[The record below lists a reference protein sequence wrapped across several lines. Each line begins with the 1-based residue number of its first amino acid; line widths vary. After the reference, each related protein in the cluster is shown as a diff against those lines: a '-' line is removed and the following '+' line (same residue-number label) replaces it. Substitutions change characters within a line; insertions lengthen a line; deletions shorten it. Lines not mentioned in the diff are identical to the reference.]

1 MRPLG
6 SAVATG
12 SRWLAAQ
19 VILRRAA
26 VAALLLTLVA
36 CSGDEAP
43 APAADAA
50 PVAPG
55 ASAAAAQGGG
65 SSTLWLCRPGLP
77 ANPCEGGLDAT
88 VVDGKGTVE
97 PFTPAGDP
105 EIDCFYVYP
114 TVSKAVAL
122 NAPMAVDA
130 DIVATA
136 RAQVARFS
144 SECRVF
150 APVYRQITT
159 SAIFQGRY
167 EDANGRGIAERDVQ
181 SAWKEYLANDNDGR
195 GVVLIGHSQGARTL
209 TALLA
214 RNIEKDPGARERLVS
229 ALLLG
234 GDVTVAAGKDVG
246 GSFTDVP
253 ACRTVGQAGCVVAY
267 SSFLGPPPS
276 DSFFGRA
283 KEAGREVLCVD
294 PTKIAGGDGTLHPYL
309 PSDKLAP
316 GATLSTAVPGLT
328 TGFAAFPGQ
337 LKGECR
343 SEGGA
348 SFLQVAAVP
357 GSRLPVV
364 DGPLGPRWGLHNGDV
379 NLALGDLVEV
389 VRKQA
394 ATYAAS

>member
-1 MRPLG
+1 M
-6 SAVATG
+6 
-12 SRWLAAQ
+12 
-19 VILRRAA
+19 
-26 VAALLLTLVA
+26 
-36 CSGDEAP
+36 
-43 APAADAA
+43 APAASAA
-50 PVAPG
+50 PVA
-55 ASAAAAQGGG
+55 ST
-65 SSTLWLCRPGLP
+65 TLWLCRPGLP

-88 VVDGKGTVE
+88 LVDGKNTVE
-97 PFTPAGDP
+97 PFVPAREP
-105 EIDCFYVYP
+105 KIDCFYVYP
-114 TVSKAVAL
+114 TVSKAIAL

-136 RAQVARFS
+136 RAQAARFS

-167 EDANGRGIAERDVQ
+167 EDVNGRGIAERDVQ
-181 SAWKEYLANDNDGR
+181 TAWKDYLANDNNGR

-214 RNIEKDPGARERLVS
+214 KSIEKDAGARDRLVS
-229 ALLLG
+229 ALLIG
-234 GDVTVAAGKDVG
+234 GDVTVATGKDVG

-253 ACRTVGQAGCVVAY
+253 ACRTPGQAGCVVAY
-267 SSFLGPPPS
+267 SSFLAPPPA

-283 KEAGREVLCVD
+283 KQPDREVVCVD
-294 PTKIAGGDGTLHPYL
+294 PTKIAGGDGTLHPYI
-309 PSDKLAP
+309 PSDKLSPDAP
-316 GATLSTAVPGLT
+316 SASSVPGLT
-328 TGFAAFPGQ
+328 TGFAAYPGQ
-337 LKGECR
+337 LKAECR

-357 GSRLPVV
+357 GSQLPVA
-364 DGPLGPRWGLHNGDV
+364 DGPLGPRWGLHNADV
-379 NLALGDLVEV
+379 NLALGDLVDV